1 MIRPFGRTPIS
12 PNRVPGPSNSKT
24 PCGMKSSPQPKTC
37 MASRSRLY
45 PKPISRCQA
54 ANPSS
59 SRYGMSWKQDADSPS
74 FLASPSNACRSRKPA
89 VPMPGSAAIWVDP
102 SCRSER
108 PSGWSTSAT
117 SDANTARAHENIAG
131 RHSCPSIR
139 TGPRASRKCGL
150 SAIASGPIECR
161 LSCAATDTT
170 VRATIRRIN
179 LRSQRNQSPFNFNK
193 NLIDCRYNR
202 NNGVWAAR
210 DGAVLTKVDP
220 AAFYLI
226 DTTVA
231 EPGFAL
237 SMNLRKGD
245 LQIVNN
251 FTVLHSRTKY
261 TDAAERKRHLLRL
274 WLHNPDA
281 RRNGHRLVE
290 LFALPH
296 SRFSDTPWRTA

>member
-1 MIRPFGRTPIS
+1 M
-12 PNRVPGPSNSKT
+12 
-24 PCGMKSSPQPKTC
+24 
-37 MASRSRLY
+37 
-45 PKPISRCQA
+45 
-54 ANPSS
+54 
-59 SRYGMSWKQDADSPS
+59 
-74 FLASPSNACRSRKPA
+74 
-89 VPMPGSAAIWVDP
+89 
-102 SCRSER
+102 
-108 PSGWSTSAT
+108 
-117 SDANTARAHENIAG
+117 
-131 RHSCPSIR
+131 
-139 TGPRASRKCGL
+139 
-150 SAIASGPIECR
+150 
-161 LSCAATDTT
+161 
-170 VRATIRRIN
+170 
-179 LRSQRNQSPFNFNK
+179 
-193 NLIDCRYNR
+193 
-202 NNGVWAAR
+202 
-210 DGAVLTKVDP
+210 TKVDP